1 MAAILERAGRRAAA
15 LPNGGYVD
23 LTGTP
28 EQRSVMADWLGRTR
42 LDADAQ
48 DILLCVGAQQ
58 GLHLAFADLR
68 RQSPSI
74 ATEAATFAGAI
85 SAAANLGM
93 ALLPVRHDRNGML
106 PGDLDRVLAG
116 SGCRIVYT
124 TPVCQN
130 PQIGRASCRERVCQY
145 V

>member
-48 DILLCVGAQQ
+48 DILPCVGAQQ
-58 GLHLAFADLR
+58 GLPLAFADLP

-74 ATEAATFAGAI
+74 ATEAATLAGALTPP
-85 SAAANLGM
+85 SNQVM
-93 ALLPVRHDRNGML
+93 ELLPVRPDRTGVL
-106 PGDLDRVLAG
+106 PGR
-116 SGCRIVYT
+116 
-124 TPVCQN
+124 
-130 PQIGRASCRERVCQY
+130 IGRESS
-145 V
+145 